1 MIDSPRRPAA
11 PPSTP
16 ANTALALV
24 ICTIALI
31 TLALGLAKDLGTPA
45 FIALIGAELVLTAA
59 MGALFGA
66 SRTQSTAD
74 DEQRQRDAAALD
86 ALEPLHGG
94 ERR

>member
-1 MIDSPRRPAA
+1 MIDSPRRSAA

-16 ANTALALV
+16 AN
-24 ICTIALI
+24 IALGLVMCAI
-31 TLALGLAKDLGTPA
+31 VLINLALGLADDLGDPA
-45 FIALIGAELVLTAA
+45 FFALIGAELVLTAT

-66 SRTQSTAD
+66 SHKQGAAD
-74 DEQRQRDAAALD
+74 AAQRQRDEEALA

>member
-16 ANTALALV
+16 AGIALGLV
-24 ICTIALI
+24 MCAIALI
-31 TLALGLAKDLGTPA
+31 TLALALADDLGDPA
-45 FIALIGAELVLTAA
+45 FFALIGAELLLTAA

-66 SRTQSTAD
+66 SHKQSTTDAA
-74 DEQRQRDAAALD
+74 QRQRDEEALA

-94 ERR
+94 EQR

>member
-1 MIDSPRRPAA
+1 MIDSPRRSAA

-16 ANTALALV
+16 ANIALGLV
-24 ICTIALI
+24 MCAIALI

-45 FIALIGAELVLTAA
+45 FIALVGTELVLTAT

-66 SRTQSTAD
+66 THKQGTIDAA
-74 DEQRQRDAAALD
+74 QRQRDEEALA

-94 ERR
+94 EQR